1 MELITDLKKT
11 IFNIK
16 KNYKLAFGKIIARLH
31 GRAN

>member
-1 MELITDLKKT
+1 MEIITDLKKT
-11 IFNIK
+11 IQYK